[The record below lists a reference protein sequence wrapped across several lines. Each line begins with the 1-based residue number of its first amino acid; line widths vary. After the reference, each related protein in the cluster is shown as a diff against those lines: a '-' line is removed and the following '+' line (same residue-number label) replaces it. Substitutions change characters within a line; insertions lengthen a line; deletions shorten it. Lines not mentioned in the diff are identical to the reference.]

1 MEVLVVRPANV
12 AVHFHRDQKGRIF
25 MRQLHIRE
33 PWADLAYNS
42 GNQLL
47 EDLASRVQ
55 MLESRV
61 RELEF
66 KLAEIQE
73 EEREAVPAGV

>member
-1 MEVLVVRPANV
+1 
-12 AVHFHRDQKGRIF
+12 

-42 GNQLL
+42 DNQLL

-61 RELEF
+61 RELEL
-66 KLAEIQE
+66 KLAESRD
-73 EEREAVPAGV
+73 EEREALPAGV